1 MTREAVLFG
10 LEIGL
15 EILTLPAHS
24 THELQPLDVAIFH
37 PFKLNLAHEK
47 MEIMRKD
54 PNWAKGS
61 TMKTTLAKMASRGL
75 ANALKPE
82 SIKVGFSTTGLYPID
97 KRTMD
102 LKLGVDQVY
111 VKNKVPKAE
120 DEVASPDLQS
130 PMPNFF
136 SIEEDPQDI
145 RQSLSQLSLA
155 EDELVTLETQGIS
168 PTSLVYKTSRSANNT
183 KSFLC

>member
-47 MEIMRKD
+47 MEKMRKD
-54 PNWAKGS
+54 PNWTKGS
-61 TMKTTLAKMASRGL
+61 TMKTTLAEMASRAL
-75 ANALKPE
+75 AKALKPE
-82 SIKVGFSTTGLYPID
+82 SIKASFSTIGLYPID
-97 KRTMD
+97 KRAMD
-102 LKLGVDQVY
+102 LKLGADQVY
-111 VKNKVPKAE
+111 VRNKVPEAE

-136 SIEEDPQDI
+136 SHLGNPPIMSPIPSLFPQLPQVDPPHLACYF
-145 RQSLSQLSLA
+145 SL
-155 EDELVTLETQGIS
+155 D
-168 PTSLVYKTSRSANNT
+168 YHRFNHH
-183 KSFLC
+183 